1 MAEMIKMTV
10 CFYLDALC
18 RVQGVML
25 ENVLIFGR
33 RDYYAFEVQEI
44 IEPDSHESLPE
55 FAQRVIRDI
64 VVRLKEQRCVAQDII
79 AQLELFI

>member
-1 MAEMIKMTV
+1 MTV

-33 RDYYAFEVQEI
+33 RDYYTFEVQEVMEPQE
-44 IEPDSHESLPE
+44 IETMPE
-55 FAQRVIRDI
+55 FAQRVLQDI
-64 VVRLKEQRCVAQDII
+64 LVRLKEHKCVAQDII
-79 AQLELFI
+79 TQLELFI